1 MKSYIKLA
9 FICIGVWVFAWLAGS
24 FAFATINIAEWSSQG
39 RAIVATLSSF
49 FCACIIP
56 AAFVK

>member
-24 FAFATINIAEWSSQG
+24 FAFATINISDWSSSG
-39 RAIVATLSSF
+39 RAMVATFASF
-49 FCACIIP
+49 SCVFIGP
-56 AAFVK
+56 AAFIK